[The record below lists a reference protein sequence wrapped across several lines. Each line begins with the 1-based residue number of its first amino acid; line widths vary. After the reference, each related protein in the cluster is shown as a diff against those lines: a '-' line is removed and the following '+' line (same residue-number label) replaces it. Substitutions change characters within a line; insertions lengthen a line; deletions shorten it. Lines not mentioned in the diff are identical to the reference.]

1 VACVEQW
8 SKRYILSASI
18 FLNAV
23 IIENNYFHEVG
34 AYRIG
39 KNEKET
45 NWEEGSVEGTGRK
58 RLFL

>member
-1 VACVEQW
+1 
-8 SKRYILSASI
+8 LSASI

-39 KNEKET
+39 ENEKET